1 MAKYNIEFKKRV
13 VKYYFVNGTE
23 ATLRQFN
30 YIARETLYRWVRK
43 NETVGLMRKKNK
55 KYSADEKLKILQFF
69 WEKGHAATELE
80 YQINSGTLHVW
91 NKVFE
96 DLGYEGLKYD
106 GKVKKTSSGKNFDE
120 LSDNE
125 KLEYLMIENEYL
137 KKLDALVTEREKRE
151 RKKK

>member
-1 MAKYNIEFKKRV
+1 M

-55 KYSADEKLKILQFF
+55 KYTADEKLKILQFF

-151 RKKK
+151 HKKK

>member
-1 MAKYNIEFKKRV
+1 M

-43 NETVGLMRKKNK
+43 NETVGLMRKKTK